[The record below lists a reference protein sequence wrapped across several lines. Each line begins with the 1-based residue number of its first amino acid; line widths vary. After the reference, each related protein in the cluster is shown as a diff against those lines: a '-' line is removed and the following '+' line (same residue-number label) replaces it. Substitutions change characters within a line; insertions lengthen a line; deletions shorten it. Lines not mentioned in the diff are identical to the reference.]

1 LARAEN
7 PLIIAGDVG
16 RCTLG
21 FGQLSGKEQ
30 LEMTARAIG
39 VFALVLA
46 MASPAMAGPANSV
59 IGGKKLEEDMVHS
72 GGVGYPSMMYEW
84 WNKGKNKM
92 DWGLSGELVYGDWAA
107 AHTNRFIKIGLGVNG
122 ILRWNLL
129 SKQKPKVTNDL
140 AILFKPGILISGNR
154 ADTFTFGIKG
164 EVGLPLSI
172 DVHERVSVVTGG
184 FLPIVGYINKDLSNS
199 GEVPILIR
207 LGVEIDA
214 SENVA
219 PWFFFDLG
227 PGIAF
232 GNGNSDVGFA
242 WRIGAGT
249 AFWGV
254 LGKNKNKS
262 DSAGAEPMAE

>member
-1 LARAEN
+1 
-7 PLIIAGDVG
+7 
-16 RCTLG
+16 
-21 FGQLSGKEQ
+21 
-30 LEMTARAIG
+30 MTARAIG

-59 IGGKKLEEDMVHS
+59 IGAKKLEEDMVHS
-72 GGVGYPSMMYEW
+72 GGVGYPNLTYEW
-84 WNKGKNKM
+84 WNKGKKKL
-92 DWGLSGELVYGDWAA
+92 DWGLAGDLAYGDWGAA
-107 AHTNRFIKIGLGVNG
+107 RTGDRAFGFRTSGRFIKIGLGVSG
-122 ILRWNLL
+122 ILRWNLA
-129 SKQKPKVTNDL
+129 SKERPKVTTDT

-154 ADTFTFGIKG
+154 ADTFTFGIKP
-164 EVGLPLSI
+164 EVGVPVSI

-184 FLPIVGYINKDLSNS
+184 FIPLTVFINKDVTNQTFL
-199 GEVPILIR
+199 PLLIR

-214 SENVA
+214 SEKVA

-227 PGIAF
+227 PGITF
-232 GNGNSDVGFA
+232 SNSNSNASFA

-254 LGKNKNKS
+254 LGKNKNKA

>member
-1 LARAEN
+1 
-7 PLIIAGDVG
+7 
-16 RCTLG
+16 
-21 FGQLSGKEQ
+21 
-30 LEMTARAIG
+30 MTARAIG

-107 AHTNRFIKIGLGVNG
+107 AHTNRFIKIGLGING
-122 ILRWNLL
+122 MLRWNLL

-140 AILFKPGILISGNR
+140 AILFKPGVLISGNR

-184 FLPIVGYINKDLSNS
+184 FLPIVGYINKDLNNS

-214 SENVA
+214 NENVA